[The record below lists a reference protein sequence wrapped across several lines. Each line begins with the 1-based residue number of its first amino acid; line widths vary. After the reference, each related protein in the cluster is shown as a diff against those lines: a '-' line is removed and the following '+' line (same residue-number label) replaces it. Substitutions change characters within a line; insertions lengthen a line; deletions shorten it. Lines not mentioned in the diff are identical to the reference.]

1 MVRGHADR
9 MIDLFIYAAILILS
23 VVFLFPL
30 LYVISVSLTPYT
42 EVLKHG
48 GYMIFPTKIDFEA
61 YKTLFNDDAIPRSF
75 RTSLIITVGGT
86 LISTFLT
93 VLMAYPLS
101 RKKLKLR
108 SFFLLYVVFTML
120 FNGGIIPTYFVV
132 QNLGLLNTVWAMM
145 IPNAMTA
152 FNILLM
158 KSFMESIPEE
168 IFESARIDGAKENR
182 VLWQIVLPL
191 SVPSL
196 LTIGLFYAVT
206 QWNLF
211 FSAIMYITDAKLYP
225 LQVIVRNIISA
236 SSLANANT
244 EVVVP
249 TMTLNMAA
257 VVVSSAPI
265 IAVYPFI
272 QKHFMKGMLMGSL
285 KG

>member
-1 MVRGHADR
+1 MVRGNADR
-9 MIDLFIYAAILILS
+9 MIDIFIYAVMLILC

-75 RTSLIITVGGT
+75 RISLIITVGGT
-86 LISTFLT
+86 LISTLLT

-120 FNGGIIPTYFVV
+120 FNGGLIPTYFVV
-132 QNLGLLNTVWAMM
+132 QNLGLLNSVWAMM
-145 IPNAMTA
+145 IPNALTA

-158 KSFMESIPEE
+158 KSFMEAIPEE

-211 FSAIMYITDAKLYP
+211 FSAIMYITDTKLYP
-225 LQVIVRNIISA
+225 LQVIVRNIITAA
-236 SSLANANT
+236 SIPNMSI
-244 EVVVP
+244 EIVVP

>member
-9 MIDLFIYAAILILS
+9 MFDIFIYATMLILC
-23 VVFLFPL
+23 VVFVFPL

-75 RTSLIITVGGT
+75 RISLIITVGGT

-120 FNGGIIPTYFVV
+120 FNGGIIPTYLVV
-132 QNLGLLNTVWAMM
+132 QDLGLLNTVWAMM
-145 IPNAMTA
+145 IPNALTA

-168 IFESARIDGAKENR
+168 IFESARMDGAKENR

-206 QWNLF
+206 QWNMF
-211 FSAIMYITDAKLYP
+211 FNAVMYVTDAKLYP
-225 LQVIVRNIISA
+225 LQVIVRNIIT
-236 SSLANANT
+236 SSTLANMIN

-257 VVVSSAPI
+257 VVVSSVPI